1 MGGSSSSSAAKNYN
15 TNVSGQNAIQGD
27 NLGVAISGVN
37 GSTINAT
44 VTDHNAVNRSF
55 DLADNSMS
63 KSFEFA
69 EESLNAV
76 TEAQQDAMQAQAVQS
91 SESMQMLQGLAGNQ
105 AEQNAKSIKALKE
118 LAQKKRDQ
126 ESGGNE
132 SAQQTFV
139 WIVALSVVGMSAVT
153 FMAVRSINN
162 V

>member
-1 MGGSSSSSAAKNYN
+1 MGGSSSSSATKNYN

-37 GSTINAT
+37 DSTIHAT
-44 VTDHNAVNRSF
+44 VTDHDSVNRSF
-55 DLADNSMS
+55 D
-63 KSFEFA
+63 FA

-118 LAQKKRDQ
+118 LAEKKRDQ

-132 SAQQTFV
+132 SEQKTYL
-139 WIVALSVVGMSAVT
+139 WIVTLSVVGMSAVT
-153 FMAVRSINN
+153 FFAVRGAN
-162 V
+162 